1 MEEGAKNMNI
11 VKLAIVFVAMFFV
24 LMRKKPLW
32 MSSLVGAV
40 LTAVLWLI
48 PIKTVGSL
56 TLASLTEE
64 STITLLFAIYIF
76 SFIQN
81 IMLRQGSLQKAEDS
95 LSLMF
100 NNRRVNALS
109 IPIVMG
115 FMPTPGSVLLAAPI
129 IDGACGEKFSREE
142 RAFMAS
148 YLRHIPESW
157 LPTYSHILLAI
168 ALSGV
173 SMGAYLVGMIPM
185 CITMI
190 AIIYFIYIRKISRDT
205 GIVVEKRRL
214 GKGFVQL
221 VIALWPVLAIIILIA
236 CGVNLVLASV
246 AVTVAYFLIARV
258 PMKELPHLLKKSFH
272 LSMLLG
278 TAMVM
283 ILKGILNHTG
293 AVADMVNALLTLP
306 IPMFLVF
313 GLIYFIGSIV
323 VGGQAI
329 IAMTMPL
336 IFGAQALVP
345 GYGPAMLIFIMALSH
360 AGSQMSPTHI
370 CLSIIGEYYDVSLG
384 DLIKKT
390 IVPTLIYCAIAV
402 VYYLIWCGLGG

>member
-1 MEEGAKNMNI
+1 M
-11 VKLAIVFVAMFFV
+11 
-24 LMRKKPLW
+24 
-32 MSSLVGAV
+32 
-40 LTAVLWLI
+40 
-48 PIKTVGSL
+48 
-56 TLASLTEE
+56 
-64 STITLLFAIYIF
+64 
-76 SFIQN
+76 
-81 IMLRQGSLQKAEDS
+81 
-95 LSLMF
+95 
-100 NNRRVNALS
+100 
-109 IPIVMG
+109 
-115 FMPTPGSVLLAAPI
+115 
-129 IDGACGEKFSREE
+129 
-142 RAFMAS
+142 
-148 YLRHIPESW
+148 
-157 LPTYSHILLAI
+157 
-168 ALSGV
+168 
-173 SMGAYLVGMIPM
+173 
-185 CITMI
+185 
-190 AIIYFIYIRKISRDT
+190 
-205 GIVVEKRRL
+205 
-214 GKGFVQL
+214 QL

-236 CGVNLVLASV
+236 CGVNLILASV
-246 AVTVAYFLIARV
+246 AVTVVYFLIARV

-313 GLIYFIGSIV
+313 GLIYFIGSVV

-390 IVPTLIYCAIAV
+390 IVPTLIYCGVAV
-402 VYYLIWCGLGG
+402 IYYLIWCGLGG